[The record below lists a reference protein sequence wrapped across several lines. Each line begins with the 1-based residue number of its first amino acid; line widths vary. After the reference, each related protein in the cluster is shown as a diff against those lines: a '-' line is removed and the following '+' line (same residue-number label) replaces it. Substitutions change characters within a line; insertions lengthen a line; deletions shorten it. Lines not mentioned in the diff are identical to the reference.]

1 MGNFIKGSHNSA
13 TGEKSANLLSKL
25 VRPFAKCQ
33 SKTLKQQLDEGVQ
46 AFDFRIVYKDDKL
59 TIVHGL
65 WNSGLNI
72 NTILKKIIT
81 YAKKSK
87 GKYYIKIIYKGAFYD
102 DNWDKFIKWSQRLP
116 NKTLIKYNVVD
127 KKGRIFYRNFDN
139 HCEHLYKDLSIN
151 FKSFYWLIPI
161 PWLWNKL
168 IKPRI
173 SDKATNL
180 VNKRDVV
187 LYNDFV

>member
-46 AFDFRIVYKDDKL
+46 AFDFRVVYKDGKL

-65 WNSGLNI
+65 WSTNLNI
-72 NTILKKIIT
+72 NTTLKKIAN
-81 YAKKSK
+81 YAKKS
-87 GKYYIKIIYKGAFYD
+87 GKDYYVRIIYKGKLFDHNYVS
-102 DNWDKFIKWSQRLP
+102 FISWYKKVP
-116 NKTLIKYNVVD
+116 NKTLVKYHIVN
-127 KKGRIFYRNFDN
+127 KEGHSLYKNFTN

-168 IKPRI
+168 TKPNI
-173 SDKATNL
+173 IDKVANL
-180 VNKRDVV
+180 LNHQDVV